1 MMEESC
7 TVTDVA
13 NEKKLITDFFKSP
26 PKQSN
31 NLFNYFSPK
40 PRKDDNASSRGGNC
54 AVQTSREQP
63 GHARTKTKSKK
74 RKVNASDEGDDT
86 APSNDVERKERRKTG
101 KKPRKEE
108 SSVQQTEE
116 EETNANDS
124 SIIEISYD
132 DFINEQK
139 ADATDTSGAVTD
151 TSGAVTDTSGVVINT
166 SAMVTDTSAVVTD
179 TSAVVT
185 DTSAVVTDTSA
196 VVTELS
202 YADFLKTMNTTP
214 SDEVDAVIDENDNVN
229 GVRNVSST
237 KPKTLNRDN
246 VSRKKEGAAG
256 LFRYFASS
264 KASNPTDAHQ
274 RQIVLAEIHS
284 PSSVVGKPQYRSL
297 AANNS
302 NKGKS
307 NVVVETDCCVIESLG
322 QCPITPEKLSK
333 KRPKRLLEEL
343 DLETDAIAKS
353 AAGCQRLAA
362 RSRESVDGQRKGN
375 NQRKSKG
382 PNRIQP
388 AKTDNSEE
396 ADVVVTRIQKSPRKT
411 TKSSVRQND
420 SDLTLPVTSEAGS
433 LTAKK
438 ITQMTFSFGKNGFK
452 MEKSASAV
460 SADTDT
466 DIPEADETSLA
477 VCGDFKSDNN
487 KTRERTDINRVDTTG
502 DKQKQKTRR
511 RLNSNQKQQQ
521 QNNEKSPI
529 EKMSRRSVRNSR
541 NDSTSPSNRPVS
553 TSEMAVSPSDR
564 PVSSPSACGMPS
576 ITESP
581 RSLKKKRRIL
591 RSTYQTTVVK
601 DEDPSSPLRIRITR
615 TGCKK
620 KKNTGKSAADDEIIS
635 TKPQPAKSKKAV
647 NNKKTVARQLLQ
659 KAKDNKIQ
667 KKIRTKSS
675 ENEQTTALR
684 RSSRTPRQQNPWVEK
699 PVKKPQHKRRDKNSK
714 ESSTSSDDVIVV
726 KSVATPKKSKSAM
739 KLAPIFKGKK
749 RTGDKTGHDGKDD
762 DAVIVVKEE
771 TEAEK
776 TARIARQKFLL
787 SGIPDQ
793 LRQKNRP
800 APRVTGSEYVPF
812 PKQSHVRQLSSDAES
827 VSKPLVLPLLCERTQ
842 PEIILTTGVLQLAM
856 LTQSLRKEKFSRIP
870 RQLGEQREL
879 GIWSKEVEQGLLY
892 EIKASNPAFPIR
904 KMYSSLTSRKLESEK
919 SENVVAIETET
930 DKQQSESAATAA
942 AAAAPAP
949 VKRRAARKR
958 GRRLQSVEEIVVV
971 KNEEDQKKDDDICKI
986 NEAGSDVLW
995 TEKYQPKSSLDI
1007 LGNSNNVKKLKSWLI
1022 DWKERVDREA
1032 KHLRLMMK
1040 KQAKLKRAQ
1049 QLGEDSSSSWWS
1061 DDDDDFDV
1069 KDDSDNEQFNIDDG
1083 AVNTMCLVGA
1093 HGIGKTA
1100 TVYALAQELGY
1111 KVFEVNASS
1120 RRNGKHILAQLQEA
1134 TQSHHLSKH
1143 NHKSSVTTGA
1153 GRNPFIAAGLKT
1165 GPVSHGGNVPPKKP
1179 APASFANFFK
1189 TADSGDGKKKSG
1201 SADSKFAKKKSVV
1214 DGALVIEKESK
1225 KKSPMKKNKTSKL
1238 SKEKKTH
1245 NDKKQAASISL
1256 ILFDEV
1262 DVVFEEDKAFWAAI
1276 QTFMESTKRPMI
1288 MTTTD
1293 RFFPSQFE
1301 GRFDTLR
1308 FKAPASVNVTSY
1320 LQSVCLA
1327 ERIRTDFN
1335 DLKSLVDSQRHTDIR
1350 QLILSLQF
1358 WTKSGA
1364 SSRTTEKP
1372 LRIPPTKPD
1381 DASTGVVVAPLQPST
1396 PKTKLRTEI
1405 LKKMSENQSDN
1416 SDDDFEIVPRS
1427 KRRRLVIEESDSSK
1441 DGAFSPVKRRPVI
1454 GGEQTDVGGDE
1465 SSTLT
1470 FFEMVEVFFDKAAA
1484 IIEDKL
1490 VEEMK
1495 GKMSVEEKRKRVRG
1509 ILRIIKPCN
1518 HVVELKFPIK
1528 RDNGEYEV
1536 IHAWRAQHSQHRTP
1550 CKGGIRYSEMVN
1562 KDEVM
1567 ALAALMTYKCAVVD
1581 VPFGGA
1587 KAGVK
1592 ISPKEY
1598 SANELEKITRRLTVE
1613 LAKKG
1618 FIGPGVD
1625 VPAPDM
1631 GTGERE
1637 MSWIADTY
1645 SQTLG
1650 SLDIN
1655 AHACITGK
1663 PITQGGIHGRI
1674 SATGRGVFHGIENFV
1689 NEASYM
1695 SMVKL
1700 VPGFGDKTFI
1710 IQGFGNVGLHTMRYL
1725 HRAGAKCVG
1734 IKEHDCSIYNPNG
1747 IDPRDLE
1754 DYVIENGSI
1763 KGFPGA
1769 EPYEDNLLFEKCD
1782 ILVPA
1787 ACEQQL
1793 TKHNAHLVQA
1803 KIIAEGANGPTTVGA
1818 DQIFLKNNVLVIP
1831 DLYINAGGVT
1841 VSYFEWLKNLNHVS
1855 YGRLTIKYERDSN
1868 YHLLE
1873 SVQKSLERK
1882 FGKGG
1887 GRIPI
1892 TPTEEFEQRISGASE
1907 KDIVHSGLDYT
1918 MARSARNIMRTSMKY
1933 NLGLDLRTAA
1943 FITSI
1948 EKIFKV
1954 YQDAGLTFT

>member
-1470 FFEMVEVFFDKAAA
+1470 SLPAAREVPGPLVHVRCFESVTGFDCCLPKTQPFKQLLLCGSG
-1484 IIEDKL
+1484 D
-1490 VEEMK
+1490 EEIFHDQIRVIQFYRHL
-1495 GKMSVEEKRKRVRG
+1495 GIDVVYGNLRNLLELPTFTTQLPYPIDPILTANRK
-1509 ILRIIKPCN
+1509 
-1518 HVVELKFPIK
+1518 
-1528 RDNGEYEV
+1528 
-1536 IHAWRAQHSQHRTP
+1536 QQ
-1550 CKGGIRYSEMVN
+1550 
-1562 KDEVM
+1562 
-1567 ALAALMTYKCAVVD
+1567 
-1581 VPFGGA
+1581 
-1587 KAGVK
+1587 
-1592 ISPKEY
+1592 
-1598 SANELEKITRRLTVE
+1598 ITS
-1613 LAKKG
+1613 AKKKFKRIRRPG
-1618 FIGPGVD
+1618 SDLYDSEASESEDVLSAVEKQTNDEAQESTQTPASESSQQMISEQTGPSRQTD
-1625 VPAPDM
+1625 SEPSRHTDLEQSRQTAS
-1631 GTGERE
+1631 R
-1637 MSWIADTY
+1637 DTEL
-1645 SQTLG
+1645 SSRNNKRNIRKPGDKIVQRSID
-1650 SLDIN
+1650 SLSKLYDN
-1655 AHACITGK
+1655 FSFSDSYLNYTAAYD
-1663 PITQGGIHGRI
+1663 
-1674 SATGRGVFHGIENFV
+1674 GRGV
-1689 NEASYM
+1689 
-1695 SMVKL
+1695 
-1700 VPGFGDKTFI
+1700 VPGLTDELPIDDFNADIDSEWNTEHFNLIRSTVDMLNLRECRHGLRETRTESDDDYSTVVDDLTLPVDLDSLDVEFTQEFQVSKCNELLINGCQT
-1710 IQGFGNVGLHTMRYL
+1710 NVQSSLPL
-1725 HRAGAKCVG
+1725 
-1734 IKEHDCSIYNPNG
+1734 
-1747 IDPRDLE
+1747 
-1754 DYVIENGSI
+1754 
-1763 KGFPGA
+1763 
-1769 EPYEDNLLFEKCD
+1769 
-1782 ILVPA
+1782 
-1787 ACEQQL
+1787 
-1793 TKHNAHLVQA
+1793 
-1803 KIIAEGANGPTTVGA
+1803 
-1818 DQIFLKNNVLVIP
+1818 
-1831 DLYINAGGVT
+1831 T
-1841 VSYFEWLKNLNHVS
+1841 VSSAAIVTDYLPYLRQICKTEQFRQATKAKRRFFHYLDSIQLHIKQS
-1855 YGRLTIKYERDSN
+1855 TIDALTTLFS
-1868 YHLLE
+1868 
-1873 SVQKSLERK
+1873 
-1882 FGKGG
+1882 
-1887 GRIPI
+1887 
-1892 TPTEEFEQRISGASE
+1892 
-1907 KDIVHSGLDYT
+1907 
-1918 MARSARNIMRTSMKY
+1918 
-1933 NLGLDLRTAA
+1933 
-1943 FITSI
+1943 
-1948 EKIFKV
+1948 
-1954 YQDAGLTFT
+1954 